1 MRRGSKK
8 NAEEGQELRVV
19 GREEDTGEDMR
30 ETSRMSGRV
39 DYSLPLGTSQ
49 EGERSRTDGQ
59 TDRRVAVCW

>member
-1 MRRGSKK
+1 M
-8 NAEEGQELRVV
+8 V

-30 ETSRMSGRV
+30 ETSKMSGRV

-59 TDRRVAVCW
+59 TDVWQCVGERGL